1 MIWDVDLLYGN
12 QKWTHQIFIHA
23 ESFFPGIIV
32 AIFKQTGLAMAE
44 PEHFGSTNHLVHFGC
59 LAAMRPRVPT
69 CESPGTSM
77 TCSLPG
83 SKPTLDVRKH
93 VQTLIKLQDRPI
105 VTVANFKFEEGK
117 ST

>member
-1 MIWDVDLLYGN
+1 MLTYCMVIRNGHIRFSFMLNL
-12 QKWTHQIFIHA
+12 
-23 ESFFPGIIV
+23 FFPGIIV
-32 AIFKQTGLAMAE
+32 AIFNQTGLAMAE